1 MMITPRLPS
10 NFVNMLRS
18 KSLHVYGEEWI
29 LDYEEFSDG
38 HQDSSRSIRPYLW
51 IFVPLPT
58 SVTTGVTMFYIFPSV
73 LVSAWTNTP
82 PHGRRGPHLRLVTI
96 GWAGADTDHHSPIA
110 GVTNVCQLSQ
120 HYPEYLVI

>member
-38 HQDSSRSIRPYLW
+38 HQDSSRSIRPYLG

-58 SVTTGVTMFYIFPSV
+58 SVTTGVTMFYIFPLSFG
-73 LVSAWTNTP
+73 LGLDKYPAT
-82 PHGRRGPHLRLVTI
+82 RK
-96 GWAGADTDHHSPIA
+96 AGAALETRDHRV
-110 GVTNVCQLSQ
+110 GGG
-120 HYPEYLVI
+120 